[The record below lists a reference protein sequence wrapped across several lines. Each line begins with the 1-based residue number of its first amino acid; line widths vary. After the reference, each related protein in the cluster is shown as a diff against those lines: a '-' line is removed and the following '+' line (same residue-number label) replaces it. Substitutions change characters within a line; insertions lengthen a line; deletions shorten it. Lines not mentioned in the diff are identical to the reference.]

1 MKKQLIKAA
10 ILTAAALAVFSHQAV
25 AQEAG
30 AGKSPKQAGNGVV
43 KVFIL
48 AGQSNMEGH
57 GGIRTIDDLGNDP
70 KHGQLL
76 KKLKNADGSWAV
88 RDDVFVY
95 YKRSGDVVKAPLTVG
110 QGCSSGEI
118 GPELMFGM
126 IMGDYYKEPVLLIKT
141 AWGGKDLYC
150 DFRPP
155 SAGQPAY
162 AIQPRGGKP
171 REMGV
176 NYHQM
181 VTEVKECLAN
191 MESDFPQLKGMKP
204 QIAGFVWFQGFN
216 EQFSGKDNQKQ
227 VYAEYA
233 SNYAHMI
240 ADLEKEFKLV
250 KLPSVV
256 GELGTDG
263 ARGPAALKAAQA
275 TVVDQPSLKGKVAFV
290 KTAQFWD
297 PALDQ
302 MESKL
307 YGQEQRVRKQV
318 TAAVMEQLK
327 GKPESADKKAV
338 EQLVNRQMGD
348 ALSKDAEYQKVRV
361 EHDKIVSHWE
371 CHYWGSAKIYCM
383 VGNALAEAMK
393 QLVKRK

>member
-162 AIQPRGGKP
+162 AIQPRDGKP

>member
-1 MKKQLIKAA
+1 MNKQLIKAA
-10 ILTAAALAVFSHQAV
+10 ILATAALAVFSHQAL
-25 AQEAG
+25 AQAAG
-30 AGKSPKQAGNGVV
+30 AGKSPKQADNGAV

-57 GGIRTIDDLGNDP
+57 GGIRTIGALGNDP
-70 KHGQLL
+70 IHGQLL

-88 RDDVFVY
+88 RNDVFVY
-95 YKRSGDVVKAPLTVG
+95 YKRSDDVVKAPLTVG

-118 GPELMFGM
+118 GPELMFGT

-162 AIQPRGGKP
+162 AIQQRDGKP
-171 REMGV
+171 RQMGV
-176 NYHQM
+176 CYHQM
-181 VTEVKECLAN
+181 VAEVKECLAN
-191 MESDFPQLKGMKP
+191 MESDFPQLKGLKP

-216 EQFSGKDNQKQ
+216 EMFSGEENQKQ

-233 SNYAHMI
+233 PNYAHMI
-240 ADLEKEFKLV
+240 ADLEKEFKLAR
-250 KLPSVV
+250 LPSVV
-256 GELGTDG
+256 GEMGVDG
-263 ARGPAALKAAQA
+263 DRPNPLRIAQA
-275 TVVDQPSLKGKVAFV
+275 AVMNQKSLTGKVAFV

-307 YGQEQRVRKQV
+307 GGQEQRVRKQV
-318 TAAVMEQLK
+318 TAQVMAQLK
-327 GKPESADKKAV
+327 GKPEAADKKAV
-338 EQLVNRQMGD
+338 DQIVSNKMGE
-348 ALSKDAEYQKVRV
+348 ALSKDEGYQKTRV

-371 CHYWGSAKIYCM
+371 CHYWGSSRIYCL
-383 VGNALAEAMK
+383 VGNGLAEAMK
-393 QLVKRK
+393 PLVKVK

>member
-1 MKKQLIKAA
+1 MNKQLFAGVKAA
-10 ILTAAALAVFSHQAV
+10 IILAAVAMLSHQAL
-25 AQEAG
+25 AQNTASAEPLKG
-30 AGKSPKQAGNGVV
+30 PV

-57 GGIRTIDDLGNDP
+57 GGIRTLDALGNAP
-70 KHGQLL
+70 THGQLL
-76 KKLKNADGSWAV
+76 KKIKNADGSWAV

-95 YKRSGDVVKAPLTVG
+95 YKRSDDVVKAPLTVG
-110 QGCSSGEI
+110 QGCSSNEI
-118 GPELMFGM
+118 GPELMFGT
-126 IMGDYYKEPVLLIKT
+126 IIGESYKEPVLLIKT

-162 AIQPRGGKP
+162 AIQPRDGKP
-171 REMGV
+171 RPMGV

-181 VTEVKECLAN
+181 VAEVKECLAN
-191 MESDFPQLKGMKP
+191 METDFPQLKGMKP

-216 EQFSGKDNQKQ
+216 EMFSGEDTQKQ

-240 ADLEKEFKLV
+240 ADIEKEFKLDR
-250 KLPSVV
+250 LPSVV
-256 GELGTDG
+256 GEMGVDGT
-263 ARGPAALKAAQA
+263 RPNPLRAAQA
-275 TVVDQPSLKGKVAFV
+275 AVMDQPSLKGKVAFV

-302 MESKL
+302 MESNL
-307 YGQEQRVRKQV
+307 NGQEQRVRKQV

-327 GKPESADKKAV
+327 GKPESADNKAV
-338 EQLVNRQMGD
+338 EQLVNGQMGD

-361 EHDKIVSHWE
+361 EHDKVISHWE
-371 CHYWGSAKIYCM
+371 CHYWGSAKIYCL
-383 VGNALAEAMK
+383 VGNGLAEAMK
-393 QLVKRK
+393 HLVKTK

>member
-1 MKKQLIKAA
+1 MNKQLIKAA
-10 ILTAAALAVFSHQAV
+10 ILATAALAVFSHQAL
-25 AQEAG
+25 AQAAG
-30 AGKSPKQAGNGVV
+30 AGKSPKQADNGAV

-57 GGIRTIDDLGNDP
+57 GGIRTIGALGNDP
-70 KHGQLL
+70 IHGQLL

-95 YKRSGDVVKAPLTVG
+95 YKRSDDVVKAPLTVG

-118 GPELMFGM
+118 GPELMFGT
-126 IMGDYYKEPVLLIKT
+126 IMGEFYKEPVLLIKT

-162 AIQPRGGKP
+162 AIQPRDGKP
-171 REMGV
+171 RQMGV
-176 NYHQM
+176 CYHQM
-181 VTEVKECLAN
+181 VAEVKECLAN
-191 MESDFPQLKGMKP
+191 MESDFPQLKGLKP

-216 EQFSGKDNQKQ
+216 EMFSGEENQKQ

-233 SNYAHMI
+233 PNYAHMI
-240 ADLEKEFKLV
+240 ADLEKEFKLAR
-250 KLPSVV
+250 LPSVV
-256 GELGTDG
+256 GEMGVDG
-263 ARGPAALKAAQA
+263 DRPNPLRIARAAVMNQK
-275 TVVDQPSLKGKVAFV
+275 SLTGKVAFV

-307 YGQEQRVRKQV
+307 GGQEQRVRKQV
-318 TAAVMEQLK
+318 TAQVMAQLK
-327 GKPESADKKAV
+327 GKPEAADKKAV
-338 EQLVNRQMGD
+338 EQLVNSQMGE
-348 ALSKDAEYQKVRV
+348 ALSKDEGYQKTRV

-371 CHYWGSAKIYCM
+371 CHYWGSSRIYCL
-383 VGNALAEAMK
+383 VGNGLAEAMK
-393 QLVKRK
+393 QLAKAK

>member
-1 MKKQLIKAA
+1 MNKQLIKAA
-10 ILTAAALAVFSHQAV
+10 ILATAALAVFSHQAL
-25 AQEAG
+25 AQAAG
-30 AGKSPKQAGNGVV
+30 AGKSPKQADNGAV

-57 GGIRTIDDLGNDP
+57 GGIRTIGALGNDP
-70 KHGQLL
+70 IHGQLL

-95 YKRSGDVVKAPLTVG
+95 YKRSDDVVKAPLTVG

-118 GPELMFGM
+118 GPELMFGT

-162 AIQPRGGKP
+162 AIQQRDGKP
-171 REMGV
+171 RQMGV
-176 NYHQM
+176 CYHQM
-181 VTEVKECLAN
+181 VAEVKECLAN
-191 MESDFPQLKGMKP
+191 MESDFPQLKGLKP

-216 EQFSGKDNQKQ
+216 EMFSGEENQKQ

-233 SNYAHMI
+233 PNYAHMI
-240 ADLEKEFKLV
+240 ADLEKEFKLAR
-250 KLPSVV
+250 LPSVV
-256 GELGTDG
+256 GEMGVDG
-263 ARGPAALKAAQA
+263 DRPNPLRIAQA
-275 TVVDQPSLKGKVAFV
+275 AVMNQKSLTGKVAFV

-307 YGQEQRVRKQV
+307 GGQEQRVRKQV
-318 TAAVMEQLK
+318 TAQVMAQLK
-327 GKPESADKKAV
+327 GKPEAADKKAV
-338 EQLVNRQMGD
+338 DQIVSNKMGE
-348 ALSKDAEYQKVRV
+348 ALSKDEGYQKTRV

-371 CHYWGSAKIYCM
+371 CHYWGSSRIYCL
-383 VGNALAEAMK
+383 VGNGLAEAMK
-393 QLVKRK
+393 PLVKVK

>member
-162 AIQPRGGKP
+162 AIQPRDGKP

-181 VTEVKECLAN
+181 VAEVKECLAN

>member
-1 MKKQLIKAA
+1 MKKQLIQAA
-10 ILTAAALAVFSHQAV
+10 ILAATALAVFSHQAI
-25 AQEAG
+25 AQKAAPTTALKG
-30 AGKSPKQAGNGVV
+30 PV

-57 GGIRTIDDLGNDP
+57 GGIRTIDALGNDP
-70 KHGQLL
+70 VHGQRL

-95 YKRSGDVVKAPLTVG
+95 YKRSGDLVKAPLTVG

-118 GPELMFGM
+118 GPELMFGV
-126 IMGDYYKEPVLLIKT
+126 IMGEFYKEPVLLIKT

-162 AIQPRGGKP
+162 AIQPRDGKP
-171 REMGV
+171 RPIGV

-181 VTEVKECLAN
+181 VAEVKECLAN
-191 MESDFPQLKGMKP
+191 MESNFPQFKGMKP

-216 EQFSGKDNQKQ
+216 EMFSGAENQKQ

-233 SNYAHMI
+233 PNYAHMI
-240 ADLEKEFKLV
+240 ADLEQEFKLDR
-250 KLPSVV
+250 LPSVV
-256 GELGTDG
+256 GEMGVDG
-263 ARGPAALKAAQA
+263 DKPNPLRAAQA
-275 TVVDQPSLKGKVAFV
+275 AVMDQKSLKGKIAFV

-297 PALDQ
+297 PALEQ
-302 MESKL
+302 MENKL
-307 YGQEQRVRKQV
+307 GGEEQRVRNQV
-318 TAAVMEQLK
+318 MAQVKEQLK
-327 GKPESADKKAV
+327 GKPEAADAKAV
-338 EQLVNRQMGD
+338 EQLVNSQMGQ
-348 ALSKDAEYQKVRV
+348 ALSKDEQYQKTRV

-371 CHYWGSAKIYCM
+371 CHYWGSARIYCL
-383 VGNALAEAMK
+383 VGNGLAEAMK
-393 QLVKRK
+393 QLLKS